1 VKGPALL
8 LVSLVALGCSNL
20 TEGAG
25 GVVGIEIQTPT
36 LKTLELGESV
46 PLSAQALDKGGNPVP
61 ATIEWR
67 APDPTLAVDQAGVIT
82 GIAPGTGRVQAFVGS
97 LASSLES
104 FTIIPRADTL
114 VVTDSLLTVA
124 PGVATSPP
132 LVSSV
137 QSLSDGPLPS
147 RSVIYSVLSP
157 TDNSVL
163 LPGGVLEVAGA
174 TGTDGAVSDV
184 TLTRTN
190 AAQPATVTVEVQAVR
205 THGAVVPGSGQHFT
219 VTFQ

>member
-1 VKGPALL
+1 MKGLALL
-8 LVSLVALGCSNL
+8 IFSLVALGCSGI

-25 GVVGIEIQTPT
+25 GVVAIEIQTPT
-36 LKTLELGESV
+36 LRTLELGESV
-46 PLSAQALDKGGNPVP
+46 PLSAQALDINGNPVAAP
-61 ATIEWR
+61 VEWR

-82 GIAPGTGRVQAFVGS
+82 GLAPGTGRVQAFVGT
-97 LASSLES
+97 LASSLET

-114 VVTDSLLTVA
+114 VVTDSLITVA
-124 PGVATSPP
+124 PGLATSPP

-147 RSVIYSVLSP
+147 RSVEYTVLSP
-157 TDNSVL
+157 TDNSVQF
-163 LPGGVLEVAGA
+163 PGGVLAVTGV
-174 TGTDGAVSDV
+174 TGTDGAVSNV

-190 AAQPATVTVEVQAVR
+190 AAQPATVTVEVRAFR